1 MHRRLQRRDP
11 RGEMSNLEAAV
22 NNLFD
27 DRLSWGRGGPD
38 DQSTLQ
44 VDVLETASRYE
55 IIASVPGLQP
65 EDITV
70 SVLAESVRIA
80 SDGVADQIMGSER
93 KVDESDR
100 RWLVRERYVG
110 RKERTI
116 TLPSAVLADDVTA
129 SFQDGVLRVILP
141 KADTAQPR
149 RIEIR
154 SGSGVPADDAPIDI
168 ADVPRQSDEASS
180 VS

>member
-1 MHRRLQRRDP
+1 MHRRLQRWDP
-11 RGEMSNLEAAV
+11 RGDMSDLEAAV
-22 NNLFD
+22 NNLLED
-27 DRLSWGRGGPD
+27 GLSWGRGGPD
-38 DQSTLQ
+38 DQSTLH

-55 IIASVPGLQP
+55 IVASVPGLQP
-65 EDITV
+65 EDVTV
-70 SVLAESVRIA
+70 SVLADSVRIA
-80 SDGVADQIMGSER
+80 SDGTAHQVEESEHED
-93 KVDESDR
+93 DESDR

-141 KADTAQPR
+141 KADTARPR

-154 SGSGVPADDAPIDI
+154 TGSGTPVEHAPIDI
-168 ADVPRQSDEASS
+168 EEAPRQNEEISPAS
-180 VS
+180 